1 MAYNIL
7 LTSLSTAENNLPLR
21 YYSIQNEFDNDYCD
35 VLLDAEAV
43 IKAMLARFDID
54 EIVVIGEGNAYR
66 EEDLE
71 RVSIGQG
78 NTLYSADK
86 ASLST
91 YGLLQYRLAQY
102 ADEQNLDLKAE
113 VESIPGE
120 VRDKLIRFIS
130 DYRDG
135 NAELK
140 AKKYNRLFDAMAQ
153 STQSYE
159 AFRTELLETFP
170 EFRDQPDSYIQWVKS
185 YLYSELKPTAMLE
198 LLPVNENTGI
208 RLIPAERIE
217 NREHWVDSMMSM
229 NKSIVEDKD
238 DINLYVSLSS
248 EDAGDTF
255 VIMNILDILVSMPE
269 SVVHLKKIFTV
280 RSIPG
285 QLTGV
290 IRDDTDG
297 FGVTEL
303 IHAARAFLN
312 YGRVDMIVDIWEKSG
327 AHSEK
332 IESMIYAMR
341 HVDVGLSMCNISEM
355 EDGILRLRELFRDE
369 NVWREFGYYGMLF
382 SVIAESIRED
392 YGVLL
397 EGEGEIPFIDLV
409 KWAYRHQFYQ
419 QTLTLIEAKAP
430 GNLVHT
436 GMFYY
441 CGDEKNKEQIT
452 QILAQRRLELKPYEY
467 YKIDNIEHY
476 FVKTYNRAGTRG
488 LGARGEDSQHV
499 YAVLRTQSV
508 ENKDP
513 SQITGLT
520 ACDSAETLQN
530 LLYAY
535 YHIGDVRNKINHAE
549 TDAVTANRLIV
560 SESDESPVLTWMK
573 ESVDFF
579 IDSYE
584 KAMKEAADK
593 KPHVVSITGEE
604 VRKAADRIKYD
615 RQRETHK

>member
-1 MAYNIL
+1 MAYNVL

-21 YYSIQNEFDNDYCD
+21 YYSIRNEYDYDYCD
-35 VLLDAEAV
+35 VLLDAEASM
-43 IKAMLARFDID
+43 KAMLARYDID
-54 EIVVIGEGNAYR
+54 EIIVIGEGNDYQ
-66 EEDLE
+66 EEDLK
-71 RVSIGQG
+71 RVPISHG

-91 YGLLQYRLAQY
+91 YELLQYRLAQY
-102 ADEQNLDLKAE
+102 FDEQNLELKAE
-113 VESIPGE
+113 VECIPGE

-130 DYRDG
+130 DFRDG
-135 NAELK
+135 NTELK
-140 AKKYNRLFDAMAQ
+140 AKKHNRLFDAMAQ
-153 STQSYE
+153 SDRIYE
-159 AFRTELLETFP
+159 SFRTELLKAFP
-170 EFRDQPDSYIQWVKS
+170 EFHDQPDSCIQWVKS

-198 LLPVNENTGI
+198 LLPVNEKTGI

-217 NREHWVDSMMSM
+217 DREQWVDSMMSM
-229 NKSIVEDKD
+229 KESIVDDKD

-255 VIMNILDILVSMPE
+255 VIMNILDILVSMPG
-269 SVVHLKKIFTV
+269 SGVHLKQIFTV

-285 QLTGV
+285 QMTGV

-312 YGRVDMIVDIWEKSG
+312 YGRVDMIVDIWKKSG
-327 AHSEK
+327 VHSEK
-332 IESMIYAMR
+332 IQAMIYAMR

-355 EDGILRLRELFRDE
+355 EDGILRLRALFRDE
-369 NVWREFGYYGMLF
+369 NVWRELGYYGMLF

-430 GNLVHT
+430 EDLVHS

-441 CGDEKNKEQIT
+441 CGDEKDTEQIV
-452 QILAQRRLELKPYEY
+452 QLLAQQRLELKPYEY
-467 YKIDNIEHY
+467 YKIDNIDHY
-476 FVKTYNRAGTRG
+476 FIKTYNRSKTRG

-499 YAVLRTQSV
+499 YAALRTQSV

-520 ACDSAETLQN
+520 ACDSKETLQK

-549 TDAVTANRLIV
+549 TDAVAAKRLIV
-560 SESDESPVLTWMK
+560 SESDESSVLSWMK

-584 KAMKEAADK
+584 KAMKEVADQ
-593 KPHVVSITGEE
+593 KPHVVTIAGDE
-604 VRKAADRIKYD
+604 VRKAADRMKRD
-615 RQRETHK
+615 RQKGNS